1 MTLMVMR
8 TTMILFLLQGK
19 SVYMMMVNH
28 VVNGDEDDNCNDAF
42 SDL

>member
-1 MTLMVMR
+1 MLSIVMKMTIVVDSCCR
-8 TTMILFLLQGK
+8 EKVF
-19 SVYMMMVNH
+19 MMMVKY